1 MVIFDF
7 SMIGSR
13 LVKAITLVLLIFSA
27 NVNAHDLNFGYLNI
41 TESGEGEYQFL
52 FRFTSK
58 QVDLKEIEP
67 RVPDTCSISGHEKNA
82 LRDVERTFR
91 WQARCDKG
99 SIFAALPWVEIKGI
113 PDDQHLIVR
122 LQLAGEP
129 VVEQLSQSNPIYLE
143 QFEKGDVAMVQSVQA
158 SGFLPIGFKHII
170 EGYDHLLVVLC
181 FLLLFQKPR
190 QLLLVVTGFT
200 IGHSVSLILVSF
212 FSVEFPVSVVE
223 ILITLSVAFMARE
236 CFVGSSN
243 TVNRKKNVMQTYPV
257 VVSSMIGLLHGLGF
271 AAALQ
276 DLGLPPDNNLWALLL
291 FNVGIELGQLLFA
304 ACGLLGLYLVSR
316 FTGYREQ
323 WVKLISMGI
332 GASSMVWLFQ
342 LS

>member
-1 MVIFDF
+1 MAICDYSVI
-7 SMIGSR
+7 GNR
-13 LVKAITLVLLIFSA
+13 LVKAFLLVLLVFSA
-27 NVNAHDLNFGYLNI
+27 SVNAHDLNFGYLNI
-41 TESGEGEYQFL
+41 TESGDGEYQFL

-67 RVPDTCSISGHEKNA
+67 RVPDSCSVYGHEKNG
-82 LRDVERTFR
+82 LREVERTFR
-91 WQARCDKG
+91 WQALCDKG
-99 SIFAALPWVEIKGI
+99 PIFTALPWVEIKGL
-113 PDDQHLIVR
+113 PDNQHLIVR
-122 LQLAGEP
+122 LQLAGKP
-129 VVEQLSQSNPIYLE
+129 MVEQLSQSNPISLG
-143 QFEKGDVAMVQSVQA
+143 QFEKGDPATAQSVQA
-158 SGFLPIGFKHII
+158 SGFLPIGFKHIV

-181 FLLLFQKPR
+181 FLLLFHKAH
-190 QLLLVVTGFT
+190 QLLFVVTGFT
-200 IGHSVSLILVSF
+200 VGHSVSLILVSL
-212 FSVEFPVSVVE
+212 FSVGFPVSVVE

-243 TVNRKKNVMQTYPV
+243 TIESKKNIMQTYPV

-276 DLGLPPDNNLWALLL
+276 DLGLPPDNNIWALLL

-304 ACGLLGLYLVSR
+304 ACGLLGMYLISR
-316 FTGYREQ
+316 FIGYREQ
-323 WVKLISMGI
+323 WVKLISVGI